1 MGAVSGQVAEWFK
14 ATVLKTVVGASLPWV
29 RIPPCPPILLH
40 NRWSGL
46 MKMLE
51 GIRILDMTSVIFGPY
66 ATQMLAD
73 MGAEVIKVEAPAGD
87 MARYIGKP
95 VKTPGMGSVHMTV
108 NRGKKSIVLDLK
120 KDEDQAVMVDLI
132 KTADVFFH
140 NVRMSAMS
148 RLGFGIEAVRAIKAD
163 IIYVH
168 GAGFGQDGPY
178 ADLQAYD
185 DVIQAA
191 TGTTNLLSRV
201 DGNPAPRYFPSLI
214 ADKVAGL
221 YGSQAILA
229 ALIHKLRTGEGQH
242 VEVPMFECFTN
253 FMLEEHMQAM
263 TFDPP
268 VGPVGYPRQ
277 LDPGR
282 QPFQTSDGWISV
294 VPYTDAKIIQL
305 FSILGASDVLELE
318 QFNTQLNR
326 FRNITALYGEIAQRM
341 PTRTTEEW
349 LAILADADIPAMV
362 ARDMSEIFDDP
373 HLVATNFFRM
383 KEHPTE
389 GRYREMA
396 PPIKF
401 SADPNRYIGI
411 SPTLGEHGEEIR
423 RSLNRK

>member
-1 MGAVSGQVAEWFK
+1 
-14 ATVLKTVVGASLPWV
+14 
-29 RIPPCPPILLH
+29 
-40 NRWSGL
+40 
-46 MKMLE
+46 MKMLD
-51 GIRILDMTSVIFGPY
+51 GIRIVDMTSVIFGPY

-120 KDEDQAVMVDLI
+120 KPDDQAVMADLI

-148 RLGFGIEAVRAIKAD
+148 RLGFGVDAVQALKRD

-191 TGTTNLLSRV
+191 TGTTSLLSRV
-201 DGNPAPRYFPSLI
+201 DGNPAQRYLPSLI

-268 VGPVGYPRQ
+268 TGPIGYPRQ
-277 LDPGR
+277 LDTGR
-282 QPFQTSDGWISV
+282 QPFPTRDGWISI

-305 FSILGASDVLELE
+305 FKLFGADNVLESE
-318 QFNTQLNR
+318 PFDTPAGR
-326 FRNITALYGEIAQRM
+326 FRNITKLYGEVAK
-341 PTRTTEEW
+341 RTPAKTTAGW
-349 LAILADADIPAMV
+349 LAICAQADIPAMV
-362 ARDMSEIFDDP
+362 ARDMADVFDDE

-383 KEHPTE
+383 KDHPTE

-401 SADPNRYIGI
+401 SADPDREIGM
-411 SPTLGEHGEEIR
+411 SPSLGEHSEEIR
-423 RSLNRK
+423 RSLQQS